1 MAVTSQ
7 VYFASDERWYVQYV
21 SRIGEVERQWTRAVP
36 LALAGAAQSNTLAL
50 CAPPNSVLGNPRLL
64 DR

>member
-21 SRIGEVERQWTRAVP
+21 SRIGEVERQWTEWPYRWRWLARLNQTRWHCVP
-36 LALAGAAQSNTLAL
+36 HQIAS
-50 CAPPNSVLGNPRLL
+50 
-64 DR
+64 

>member
-21 SRIGEVERQWTRAVP
+21 SRIGEVERQWTEGP
-36 LALAGAAQSNTLAL
+36 YAGVGWRGSIKHAGTV
-50 CAPPNSVLGNPRLL
+50 CPTK
-64 DR
+64 